1 VAATYDYDQ
10 WIMGQEVNIAQNA
23 VAHLKTMLPEAS
35 VSPASTEATL
45 IETLSIMVGPL
56 MAAHQVLPSRVVD
69 HLMTLYGLER
79 YPGYRAEGK
88 VRVTVNPTATEV
100 KLPAGTVLRH
110 YLASSN
116 ELREYRTVEDLLIL
130 PAESI
135 TGEVRV
141 EATSVGTEHNGLPV
155 GASLDAVDSYFIDVD
170 RFEISESPRGGEG
183 PEANESWWER
193 SRAQLER
200 QVSTLV
206 VPDQFR
212 SAALTRGE
220 VNRAYVLDLY
230 NPAAP
235 TVEAPGHVTLAVT
248 DSEGLPLTPRER
260 PALEKWLQDQ
270 AMASLQ
276 VHVIDATYTTINP
289 TVIVEATPGAT
300 LSVVETAVRDQLAR
314 WLSPTTWEWWP
325 EITPYDY
332 VSALDDV
339 AGVARVIT
347 VPQTTALGGV
357 APLPKLGTVTVT
369 VKPSTRGGA

>member
-1 VAATYDYDQ
+1 MAATYDYDQ

-45 IETLSIMVGPL
+45 IETLSIMVGPI
-56 MAAHQVLPSRVVD
+56 MSAHQVLPSRVVD

-100 KLPAGTVLRH
+100 KLPTGTVLRH
-110 YLASSN
+110 YLESSN
-116 ELREYRTVEDLLIL
+116 ELREYRTMEDLLIL

-135 TGEVRV
+135 TGEVRIQ
-141 EATSVGTEHNGLPV
+141 ATSVGTEHNGLPV
-155 GASLDAVDSYFIDVD
+155 GASLDAVDAYFIDID
-170 RFEISESPRGGEG
+170 RFEISETPRGGEG

-235 TVEAPGHVTLAVT
+235 TVSAPGHVTLAVT
-248 DSEGLPLTPRER
+248 DSEGLPLTPSER

-276 VHVIDATYTTINP
+276 VHVIDANYTTINP
-289 TVIVEATPGAT
+289 TVVVEAAPGAT
-300 LSVVETAVRDQLAR
+300 LSMVEAAVRGQLAR

-347 VPQTTALGGV
+347 VPAKVTLTGK

-369 VKPSTRGGA
+369 VNPSTRVGA

>member
-1 VAATYDYDQ
+1 MAATYDYDQ
-10 WIMGQEVNIAQNA
+10 WIMGQEVNITQNA

-45 IETLSIMVGPL
+45 IETLAIMVGPI

-100 KLPAGTVLRH
+100 RLPAGTVLRH

-155 GASLDAVDSYFIDVD
+155 GASLDAVDAYFIDID
-170 RFEISESPRGGEG
+170 RFEISETPRGGEG
-183 PEANESWWER
+183 PESNESWWER

-248 DSEGLPLTPRER
+248 DSEGLPLTPSER

-276 VHVIDATYTTINP
+276 VHVIDANYTTINP
-289 TVIVEATPGAT
+289 TVIVEAAPGAT
-300 LSVVETAVRDQLAR
+300 LSIVEAAVRDQLTR
-314 WLSPTTWEWWP
+314 WLSPTTWDWWP

-332 VSALDDV
+332 VSTLDDV
-339 AGVARVIT
+339 PGVARVIT
-347 VPQTTALGGV
+347 VPQTITLTGK
-357 APLPKLGTVTVT
+357 APLPNLGTVTVT
-369 VKPSTRGGA
+369 VNPSTRGGV

>member
-1 VAATYDYDQ
+1 MAATYDYDQ

-35 VSPASTEATL
+35 VSPASTEAHL
-45 IETLSIMVGPL
+45 IETLSIMVGPI

-88 VRVTVNPTATEV
+88 ARAVVNPTVTEV
-100 KLPAGTVLRH
+100 RVPAGTVLRH
-110 YLASSN
+110 TFSAQ
-116 ELREYRTVEDLLIL
+116 EGLREYRTVEDLLIL

-135 TGEVRV
+135 TGEVRI
-141 EATSVGTEHNGLPV
+141 EATTVGTEHNGLPV
-155 GASLDAVDSYFIDVD
+155 GSSLDTDGVIFRDVD
-170 RFEISESPRGGEG
+170 RFEISETPRGGEG
-183 PEANESWWER
+183 PESNESWWER

-260 PALEKWLQDQ
+260 PDLEAWLQDQ

-289 TVIVEATPGAT
+289 TVVVEATPGAT
-300 LSVVETAVRDQLAR
+300 LSVVEAAVRDQLAR

-347 VPQTTALGGV
+347 VPSKVTLTGK

-369 VKPSTRGGA
+369 VNPSTRGGA

>member
-1 VAATYDYDQ
+1 MAATYNYDQ
-10 WIMGQEVNIAQNA
+10 WIMGQEINITQNA

-45 IETLSIMVGPL
+45 IETLSIMVGPI

-170 RFEISESPRGGEG
+170 RFEISDTPRGGEG
-183 PEANESWWER
+183 PESNESWWER

-220 VNRAYVLDLY
+220 VNRAYVLNLY

-260 PALEKWLQDQ
+260 PELEKWLQDQ

-300 LSVVETAVRDQLAR
+300 LSVVETAVREQLAR
-314 WLSPTTWEWWP
+314 WLSPVTWAWWP

-347 VPQTTALGGV
+347 VPAKTTLTGV
-357 APLPKLGTVTVT
+357 APLPKLGTITVQ

>member
-1 VAATYDYDQ
+1 
-10 WIMGQEVNIAQNA
+10 M
-23 VAHLKTMLPEAS
+23 
-35 VSPASTEATL
+35 
-45 IETLSIMVGPL
+45 
-56 MAAHQVLPSRVVD
+56 
-69 HLMTLYGLER
+69 
-79 YPGYRAEGK
+79 
-88 VRVTVNPTATEV
+88 TVNPTATEV
-100 KLPAGTVLRH
+100 KLPTGTVLRH

-135 TGEVRV
+135 AGEVRV

-155 GASLDAVDSYFIDVD
+155 GAALDAVDSYFIDID
-170 RFEISESPRGGEG
+170 RFEISETPRGGEG
-183 PEANESWWER
+183 PESNESWWER

-260 PALEKWLQDQ
+260 PDLEKWLQDQ

-276 VHVIDATYTTINP
+276 VHVVDATYTTINP
-289 TVIVEATPGAT
+289 TVVVEAAPGAT
-300 LSVVETAVRDQLAR
+300 LSTVETAVRAQLAR

-332 VSALDDV
+332 VAALDDV

-347 VPQTTALGGV
+347 VPSKVALTGK
-357 APLPKLGTVTVT
+357 APLPKLGTMTVT
-369 VKPSTRGGA
+369 VNPSTRVGA

>member
-1 VAATYDYDQ
+1 MAATYNYDQ
-10 WIMGQEVNIAQNA
+10 WIMGQEINIAQNA
-23 VAHLKTMLPEAS
+23 IAHLKTMLPEAS
-35 VSPASTEATL
+35 VSPASTEAHL
-45 IETLSIMVGPL
+45 IESLAIMIGPI
-56 MAAHQVLPSRVVD
+56 MSAHQVLPSRVVD

-88 VRVTVNPTATEV
+88 VRVTVNPTASEV
-100 KLPAGTVLRH
+100 RISSGTVLRH

-170 RFEISESPRGGEG
+170 RFEISETPRGGEG

-230 NPAAP
+230 DPAAP

-260 PALEKWLQDQ
+260 PDLEAWLQDQ

-289 TVIVEATPGAT
+289 TVVVEAAPGAT

-314 WLSPTTWEWWP
+314 WLSPTTWDWWP

-332 VSALDDV
+332 VSTLDDV
-339 AGVARVIT
+339 PGVARVIT
-347 VPQTTALGGV
+347 VPTAVTLTGK

-369 VKPSTRGGA
+369 VNPSTRVGA

>member
-1 VAATYDYDQ
+1 MAATYDYDK

-35 VSPASTEATL
+35 IAPASTEAHL
-45 IETLSIMVGPL
+45 IESLAIMIGPI
-56 MAAHQVLPSRVVD
+56 MSAHQVLPSRVVD

-100 KLPAGTVLRH
+100 RIPSGTVLRH

-155 GASLDAVDSYFIDVD
+155 GAGLDAVDSYFIDID

-183 PEANESWWER
+183 PESNESWWER

-260 PALEKWLQDQ
+260 PALEAWLQDQ

-289 TVIVEATPGAT
+289 TVVVEAAPGAT
-300 LSVVETAVRDQLAR
+300 LSVVEAAVREQLAR

-325 EITPYDY
+325 EITPYDF
-332 VSALDDV
+332 VAALDDV

-347 VPQTTALGGV
+347 VPQKITLTGK
-357 APLPKLGTVTVT
+357 APLPTLGTVTVT
-369 VKPSTRGGA
+369 VNPSTRGGV

>member
-1 VAATYDYDQ
+1 MAATYDYDQ
-10 WIMGQEVNIAQNA
+10 WIMGQEVNISQNA

-35 VSPASTEATL
+35 VSPSSTEAHL
-45 IETLSIMVGPL
+45 IESLSIMIGPI

-88 VRVTVNPTATEV
+88 VRVTVNPTASEV
-100 KLPAGTVLRH
+100 RIASGTVLRH

-116 ELREYRTVEDLLIL
+116 ELREYRTVEDLLVL

-183 PEANESWWER
+183 PESNESWWER

-276 VHVIDATYTTINP
+276 VHVIDANYTTISP
-289 TVIVEATPGAT
+289 TVIVEAAPGAT
-300 LSVVETAVRDQLAR
+300 LSIVEAAVRDQLAR

-325 EITPYDY
+325 EITPYDF

-347 VPQTTALGGV
+347 VPQKITLTGK

-369 VKPSTRGGA
+369 VNPSTRGGV

>member
-1 VAATYDYDQ
+1 MAATYDYDQ
-10 WIMGQEVNIAQNA
+10 WIMGQEVNITQNA

-45 IETLSIMVGPL
+45 IETLSIMVGPI

-100 KLPAGTVLRH
+100 RLPAGTVLRH

-116 ELREYRTVEDLLIL
+116 ELREYRTMEDLLIL

-141 EATSVGTEHNGLPV
+141 EATTVGTEHNGLPA
-155 GASLDAVDSYFIDVD
+155 GATLDPVDAYFIDID
-170 RFEISESPRGGEG
+170 GFEISESPRGGEG
-183 PEANESWWER
+183 PESNESWWER

-260 PALEKWLQDQ
+260 PDLEAWLQDQ

-276 VHVIDATYTTINP
+276 VHVIDANYTTINP
-289 TVIVEATPGAT
+289 TVVVEAAPGAT
-300 LSVVETAVRDQLAR
+300 LSIVETAVRDQLAR
-314 WLSPTTWEWWP
+314 WLSPTTWDWWP

-332 VSALDDV
+332 VAALDDV

-347 VPQTTALGGV
+347 VPAKVTLTGK

-369 VKPSTRGGA
+369 VNPSTRVGA

>member
-1 VAATYDYDQ
+1 MAATYDYDR

-35 VSPASTEATL
+35 VSPASTEAHL
-45 IETLSIMVGPL
+45 IETLSLVVGPI

-69 HLMTLYGLER
+69 HLMTLYGMER

-100 KLPAGTVLRH
+100 KLPSGTVLGH

-141 EATSVGTEHNGLPV
+141 EATSVGAEHNGLPV
-155 GASLDAVDSYFIDVD
+155 GANLDAVDSYFIDID
-170 RFEISESPRGGEG
+170 RFEISETPRGGEG
-183 PEANESWWER
+183 PESNESWWER

-289 TVIVEATPGAT
+289 TVVVEATPGAT
-300 LSVVETAVRDQLAR
+300 LSVVETAVREQFAR
-314 WLSPTTWEWWP
+314 WLSPTTWAWWP

-339 AGVARVIT
+339 PGVARVIT
-347 VPQTTALGGV
+347 VPEKVTLTGK

-369 VKPSTRGGA
+369 VKPSTRVGA

>member
-1 VAATYDYDQ
+1 MAATYDYDQ
-10 WIMGQEVNIAQNA
+10 WIMGQEVNISQNA

-35 VSPASTEATL
+35 ISPASTEAIL
-45 IETLSIMVGPL
+45 NETLSIMVGPI

-88 VRVTVNPTATEV
+88 VRVTVNPTASEV
-100 KLPAGTVLRH
+100 RIASGTVLRH

-155 GASLDAVDSYFIDVD
+155 GATLDAVDAYFIDVD

-183 PEANESWWER
+183 PESNESWWER

-260 PALEKWLQDQ
+260 TDLEAWLQDQ

-289 TVIVEATPGAT
+289 AVVVEAVPGAT
-300 LSVVETAVRDQLAR
+300 LSIVEAAVRDQLTR
-314 WLSPTTWEWWP
+314 WLSPTTWGWWP
-325 EITPYDY
+325 EITPYDF

-347 VPQTTALGGV
+347 VPQKITLTGK

-369 VKPSTRGGA
+369 VNPSTRGGA

>member
-1 VAATYDYDQ
+1 MAATYDYDQ
-10 WIMGQEVNIAQNA
+10 WIMGQEVNITQNA

-35 VSPASTEATL
+35 ISPASTEATL
-45 IETLSIMVGPL
+45 IETLSIMVGPI

-135 TGEVRV
+135 TGEVRI

-170 RFEISESPRGGEG
+170 RFEISETPRGGEG
-183 PEANESWWER
+183 PESNESWWER

-200 QVSTLV
+200 QVSALV

-260 PALEKWLQDQ
+260 PDLEKWLQDQ

-276 VHVIDATYTTINP
+276 VHVIDASYTTINP
-289 TVIVEATPGAT
+289 TVVVEAVPGAT
-300 LSVVETAVRDQLAR
+300 LSVVEAAVRDQLAR

-347 VPQTTALGGV
+347 VPSKVALTGK

-369 VKPSTRGGA
+369 VNPSTRGGA

>member
-1 VAATYDYDQ
+1 MAATYDYDQ

-35 VSPASTEATL
+35 ISPASTEAHL
-45 IETLSIMVGPL
+45 IESLAIMVGPI

-88 VRVTVNPTATEV
+88 VLVTVNPTATEV
-100 KLPAGTVLRH
+100 RIASGTVLRH

-135 TGEVRV
+135 TGEVRI

-170 RFEISESPRGGEG
+170 RFEISETPRGGEG
-183 PEANESWWER
+183 PESNESWWER

-260 PALEKWLQDQ
+260 TDLEAWLQNQ

-289 TVIVEATPGAT
+289 TVIVEAAPGAT
-300 LSVVETAVRDQLAR
+300 LSIVEAAVRDQLAR
-314 WLSPTTWEWWP
+314 WLSPTTWDWWP

-332 VSALDDV
+332 VSTLDDV

-347 VPQTTALGGV
+347 VPAKVTLTGK

-369 VKPSTRGGA
+369 VNPSTRGGA

>member
-1 VAATYDYDQ
+1 MAATYDYDQ
-10 WIMGQEVNIAQNA
+10 WIMGQEVNITQNA

-45 IETLSIMVGPL
+45 IETLAIMVGPI

-88 VRVTVNPTATEV
+88 VRVTVNPTAAEV
-100 KLPAGTVLRH
+100 RLPSGTVLRH

-141 EATSVGTEHNGLPV
+141 EATTVGTEHNGLPV
-155 GASLDAVDSYFIDVD
+155 GASLDAVDAYFIDVD
-170 RFEISESPRGGEG
+170 RFEISETPRGGEG
-183 PEANESWWER
+183 PESNESWWER

-260 PALEKWLQDQ
+260 TDLEAWLQDQ

-289 TVIVEATPGAT
+289 TVVVEATPGAT
-300 LSVVETAVRDQLAR
+300 LSVVEAAVREQLAR

-347 VPQTTALGGV
+347 VPSKVTLTGK

-369 VKPSTRGGA
+369 VNPSTRGGA

>member
-1 VAATYDYDQ
+1 MAATYDYDQ

-23 VAHLKTMLPEAS
+23 IAHLKTMLPEAS
-35 VSPASTEATL
+35 VSPASTEAHL
-45 IETLSIMVGPL
+45 IESLAIMIGPI
-56 MAAHQVLPSRVVD
+56 MSAHQVLPSRVVD

-100 KLPAGTVLRH
+100 RLPAGTVLRH

-155 GASLDAVDSYFIDVD
+155 GASLDAVDSYFIDID

-183 PEANESWWER
+183 PESNESWWER

-230 NPAAP
+230 DPAAP

-260 PALEKWLQDQ
+260 PDLEKWLQDQ

-289 TVIVEATPGAT
+289 TVVVEAAPGAT
-300 LSVVETAVRDQLAR
+300 LSIVEAAVRDQLTR

-347 VPQTTALGGV
+347 VPSKVSLTGK
-357 APLPKLGTVTVT
+357 APLPKLGTMTVT
-369 VKPSTRGGA
+369 VNPSTRVGA

>member
-1 VAATYDYDQ
+1 MAATYDYDQ
-10 WIMGQEVNIAQNA
+10 WIMGREVNVTQNA

-45 IETLSIMVGPL
+45 IETLSIMVGPI

-100 KLPAGTVLRH
+100 KLPTGTVLRH

-141 EATSVGTEHNGLPV
+141 EATTVGTEHNGLPV
-155 GASLDAVDSYFIDVD
+155 GASLDPVDAYFIDID
-170 RFEISESPRGGEG
+170 RFEISETPRGGEG
-183 PEANESWWER
+183 PESNESWWER

-260 PALEKWLQDQ
+260 PDLEKWLQDQ

-289 TVIVEATPGAT
+289 TVVVEATPGAT
-300 LSVVETAVRDQLAR
+300 LSVVEAAVRDQLAR

-325 EITPYDY
+325 EITPYDF
-332 VSALDDV
+332 VSTLDDV

-347 VPQTTALGGV
+347 VPQKITLTGK
-357 APLPKLGTVTVT
+357 APLPKLGTMTVT
-369 VKPSTRGGA
+369 VNPSTRGGV

>member
-1 VAATYDYDQ
+1 MAATYNYDQ

-35 VSPASTEATL
+35 ISPASTEAHL
-45 IETLSIMVGPL
+45 IETLAIMVGPI

-100 KLPAGTVLRH
+100 KLPTGTVLRH

-141 EATSVGTEHNGLPV
+141 EATTVGTEHNGLPA
-155 GASLDAVDSYFIDVD
+155 GATLDPVDAYFIDID
-170 RFEISESPRGGEG
+170 RFEISETPRGGEG
-183 PEANESWWER
+183 PESNESWWER

-260 PALEKWLQDQ
+260 PDLEKWLQDQ

-289 TVIVEATPGAT
+289 TVVVEAIPGAT
-300 LSVVETAVRDQLAR
+300 LSVVEAAVRDQLAR

-347 VPQTTALGGV
+347 VPAKVSLTGK

-369 VKPSTRGGA
+369 VNPSTRVGA

>member
-1 VAATYDYDQ
+1 MAATYDYDQ

-45 IETLSIMVGPL
+45 IETLSIMVGPI

-141 EATSVGTEHNGLPV
+141 EATTVGTEHNGLPV
-155 GASLDAVDSYFIDVD
+155 GAGLDPVDAYFIDID
-170 RFEISESPRGGEG
+170 RFEISETPRGGEG
-183 PEANESWWER
+183 PETNESWWER

-248 DSEGLPLTPRER
+248 DSEGLPLTPSER

-289 TVIVEATPGAT
+289 TVVVEATPGAT
-300 LSVVETAVRDQLAR
+300 LSVVEAAVRDQLAR

-339 AGVARVIT
+339 SGVARVIT
-347 VPQTTALGGV
+347 VPSKVTLTGK
-357 APLPKLGTVTVT
+357 APLPKLGAMTVTVN
-369 VKPSTRGGA
+369 PSTRGGA

>member
-1 VAATYDYDQ
+1 MAATYDYDQ
-10 WIMGQEVNIAQNA
+10 WIMGQEVNITQNA

-35 VSPASTEATL
+35 ISPASTEATL
-45 IETLSIMVGPL
+45 IETLSIMVGPI

-135 TGEVRV
+135 TGEVRI

-170 RFEISESPRGGEG
+170 RFEISETPRGGEG
-183 PEANESWWER
+183 PESNESWWER

-260 PALEKWLQDQ
+260 PDLEKWLQDQ

-276 VHVIDATYTTINP
+276 VHVIDASYTTINP
-289 TVIVEATPGAT
+289 TVVVEAVPGAT
-300 LSVVETAVRDQLAR
+300 LSVVEAAVRDQLAR

-347 VPQTTALGGV
+347 VPSKVALTGK

-369 VKPSTRGGA
+369 VNPSTRGGA

>member
-1 VAATYDYDQ
+1 MAATYDYDQ
-10 WIMGQEVNIAQNA
+10 WIMGQEVNVTQNA

-35 VSPASTEATL
+35 VSPASTEAHL
-45 IETLSIMVGPL
+45 IETLSIMVGPI
-56 MAAHQVLPSRVVD
+56 MTAHQVLPSRVVD

-100 KLPAGTVLRH
+100 KLPSGTVLRH

-130 PAESI
+130 PSESI

-183 PEANESWWER
+183 PEANESWGER

-347 VPQTTALGGV
+347 VPEKVTLTGK
-357 APLPKLGTVTVT
+357 APLPKLGAVTVT
-369 VKPSTRGGA
+369 VKPSTRVGA

>member
-1 VAATYDYDQ
+1 MAATYDYDQ

-35 VSPASTEATL
+35 ISPASTEAHL
-45 IETLSIMVGPL
+45 IESLSIMVGPI

-100 KLPAGTVLRH
+100 KLPTGTVLRH

-141 EATSVGTEHNGLPV
+141 EATTVGTEHNGLPV
-155 GASLDAVDSYFIDVD
+155 GASLDAVDSYFIDID
-170 RFEISESPRGGEG
+170 RFEISETPRGGEG
-183 PEANESWWER
+183 PESNESWWER

-220 VNRAYVLDLY
+220 VNRAYVLDRTIPPPPLWRH
-230 NPAAP
+230 
-235 TVEAPGHVTLAVT
+235 PG
-248 DSEGLPLTPRER
+248 
-260 PALEKWLQDQ
+260 
-270 AMASLQ
+270 M
-276 VHVIDATYTTINP
+276 
-289 TVIVEATPGAT
+289 
-300 LSVVETAVRDQLAR
+300 
-314 WLSPTTWEWWP
+314 
-325 EITPYDY
+325 
-332 VSALDDV
+332 
-339 AGVARVIT
+339 
-347 VPQTTALGGV
+347 
-357 APLPKLGTVTVT
+357 
-369 VKPSTRGGA
+369 

>member
-1 VAATYDYDQ
+1 MAATYDYDQ

-35 VSPASTEATL
+35 ISPASTEAHL
-45 IETLSIMVGPL
+45 VETLAIMVGPI

-100 KLPAGTVLRH
+100 RIASGTVLRH

-141 EATSVGTEHNGLPV
+141 EATTVGTEHNGLPV
-155 GASLDAVDSYFIDVD
+155 GATLDPVDAYFIDVD
-170 RFEISESPRGGEG
+170 RFEISETPRGGEG
-183 PEANESWWER
+183 PESNESWWER

-260 PALEKWLQDQ
+260 TDLEAWLQDQ

-289 TVIVEATPGAT
+289 TVVVEAVPGAT
-300 LSVVETAVRDQLAR
+300 LSVVEAAVRDQLTR

-347 VPQTTALGGV
+347 VPSKVTLTGK

-369 VKPSTRGGA
+369 VNPSTRGGA

>member
-1 VAATYDYDQ
+1 MAATYDYDQ

>member
-1 VAATYDYDQ
+1 MAATYDYDQ
-10 WIMGQEVNIAQNA
+10 WIMGQEVNITQNA

-35 VSPASTEATL
+35 VSPASTEAHL
-45 IETLSIMVGPL
+45 IESLAIMIGPI
-56 MAAHQVLPSRVVD
+56 MSAHQVLPSRVVD

-88 VRVTVNPTATEV
+88 VRVTVNPTASEV
-100 KLPAGTVLRH
+100 RISAGTVLRH

-170 RFEISESPRGGEG
+170 RFEISETPRGGEG
-183 PEANESWWER
+183 PESNESWWER

-248 DSEGLPLTPRER
+248 DSEGLPLTPSER
-260 PALEKWLQDQ
+260 PALEKWLQAQ

-289 TVIVEATPGAT
+289 TVVVEAVPGAT
-300 LSVVETAVRDQLAR
+300 RSVVEAAVRDQLAR

-347 VPQTTALGGV
+347 VPSEVTLTGK

-369 VKPSTRGGA
+369 VNPSTRGGA

>member
-1 VAATYDYDQ
+1 MAATYNYDQ
-10 WIMGQEVNIAQNA
+10 WIMGQEINIAQNA

-35 VSPASTEATL
+35 ISPASTEAHL
-45 IETLSIMVGPL
+45 IESLSIMVGPI

-155 GASLDAVDSYFIDVD
+155 GASLDAVDSYFIDID

-183 PEANESWWER
+183 PESNESWWER

-260 PALEKWLQDQ
+260 PALEAWLQDQ

-289 TVIVEATPGAT
+289 TVVVEATPGAT
-300 LSVVETAVRDQLAR
+300 LSIVETAVRDQLAR

-347 VPQTTALGGV
+347 VPQKVTLTGK

-369 VKPSTRGGA
+369 VNPSTRGGA

>member
-1 VAATYDYDQ
+1 MAATYDYDQ
-10 WIMGQEVNIAQNA
+10 WIMGQEVNVTQNA

-35 VSPASTEATL
+35 ISPASTEATL
-45 IETLSIMVGPL
+45 IETLSIMVGPI

-100 KLPAGTVLRH
+100 RLPAGTVLRH

-116 ELREYRTVEDLLIL
+116 ELREYRTMEDLLIL

-141 EATSVGTEHNGLPV
+141 EATTVGTEHNGLPV
-155 GASLDAVDSYFIDVD
+155 GASLDPVDAYFIDID
-170 RFEISESPRGGEG
+170 RFEISETPRGGEG
-183 PEANESWWER
+183 PESNESWWER

-248 DSEGLPLTPRER
+248 DSEGLPLTPSER

-276 VHVIDATYTTINP
+276 VHVVDANYTTINP
-289 TVIVEATPGAT
+289 TVIVEAAPGAT
-300 LSVVETAVRDQLAR
+300 LSIVEAAVRDQLTR
-314 WLSPTTWEWWP
+314 WLSPTTWDWWP

-332 VSALDDV
+332 VSTLDDV
-339 AGVARVIT
+339 PGVARVIT
-347 VPQTTALGGV
+347 VPQATTLGGV
-357 APLPKLGTVTVT
+357 APLPKLGTITVQ
-369 VKPSTRGGA
+369 VNPSTRGGA

>member
-1 VAATYDYDQ
+1 MAATYNYDQ
-10 WIMGQEVNIAQNA
+10 WIMGQEVNISQNA

-35 VSPASTEATL
+35 VSPASTEAHL
-45 IETLSIMVGPL
+45 IETLSLMVGPI

-100 KLPAGTVLRH
+100 RIASGTVLRH

-155 GASLDAVDSYFIDVD
+155 GASLDAVDSYFIDID
-170 RFEISESPRGGEG
+170 RFEISETPRGGEG
-183 PEANESWWER
+183 PESNESWWER

-248 DSEGLPLTPRER
+248 DSEGLPLTPSER

-289 TVIVEATPGAT
+289 TVIVEAAPGAT
-300 LSVVETAVRDQLAR
+300 LSVVEAAVRDQLTR
-314 WLSPTTWEWWP
+314 WLSPTTWDWWP

-332 VSALDDV
+332 VSTLDDV

-347 VPQTTALGGV
+347 VPAKVTLTGK

-369 VKPSTRGGA
+369 VNPSTRGGA